1 MKCGGRHLSQVP
13 RYTGGGRTIEVYEN
27 FNGPHVGYNKK
38 YFCKDAKKKAVQHGR
53 SERRAEAYPLGYV
66 TGLSDAR
73 TKLADFFSILLV
85 GGEVRMK
92 TGWMTAVVMIGAV
105 SMAGCVSQTK
115 YEEAMVDV
123 DSAKFEL
130 ERTRTQKNA
139 LEQQVKTLKDLNVKF
154 GNEAQLAHDELER
167 IQHGRDKERG
177 SVEGRTKEL
186 ADRVKQLSFQN
197 RAVRQ
202 EYEDVKRH
210 NETLKSLVA
219 RYQKELKDQSRS
231 VTGTPAPSVPT
242 PSAPSVAAP
251 VPPAMSPPQS
261 ISSSMNVNKASAGDM
276 VLVLGL
282 SQDVAD
288 RIVTNRP
295 YRVKG
300 ELVAK
305 NVVPKDTFDTIK
317 ERISVSP

>member
-1 MKCGGRHLSQVP
+1 MLR
-13 RYTGGGRTIEVYEN
+13 
-27 FNGPHVGYNKK
+27 
-38 YFCKDAKKKAVQHGR
+38 
-53 SERRAEAYPLGYV
+53 
-66 TGLSDAR
+66 
-73 TKLADFFSILLV
+73 
-85 GGEVRMK
+85 EVRMK
-92 TGWMTAVVMIGAV
+92 AGWMVIVMIGAA
-105 SMAGCVSQTK
+105 SMVGCVSQGK
-115 YEEAMVDV
+115 YQEAMVDV
-123 DSAKFEL
+123 DTMKFEL
-130 ERTRTQKNA
+130 ERTRAQKNA

-154 GNEAQLAHDELER
+154 GNEAQVAHDELER

-186 ADRVKQLSFQN
+186 EDRVKQLSFQN
-197 RAVRQ
+197 RAVRH

-231 VTGTPAPSVPT
+231 APGSPV
-242 PSAPSVAAP
+242 PSAPSMSSAP
-251 VPPAMSPPQS
+251 TGEPAPPATTAPHSM
-261 ISSSMNVNKASAGDM
+261 SSSMNVNKASAGDM

-282 SQDVAD
+282 PKDVAD

-305 NVVPKDTFDTIK
+305 NVVPKDTFDRIK

>member
-1 MKCGGRHLSQVP
+1 MKS
-13 RYTGGGRTIEVYEN
+13 
-27 FNGPHVGYNKK
+27 
-38 YFCKDAKKKAVQHGR
+38 
-53 SERRAEAYPLGYV
+53 
-66 TGLSDAR
+66 
-73 TKLADFFSILLV
+73 
-85 GGEVRMK
+85 
-92 TGWMTAVVMIGAV
+92 GWMAMVVMIGAV
-105 SMAGCVSQTK
+105 SVVGCVSQKK

-130 ERTRTQKNA
+130 ERTRAQKNA

-154 GNEAQLAHDELER
+154 GNEAQVAHDELER

-177 SVEGRTKEL
+177 TVEGRTKEL
-186 ADRVKQLSFQN
+186 EDRVKQLTFQN
-197 RAVRQ
+197 RAVRN

-210 NETLKSLVA
+210 NETLKALVA
-219 RYQKELKDQSRS
+219 RYQKELKDQSRAA
-231 VTGTPAPSVPT
+231 TGSPAPSASLVNPT
-242 PSAPSVAAP
+242 PGAEPA
-251 VPPAMSPPQS
+251 PPAASQPM
-261 ISSSMNVNKASAGDM
+261 SSMNVNKASAGDM

-288 RIVTNRP
+288 RIVAGRP

-305 NVVPKDTFDTIK
+305 NVVPKDTFDRIK

>member
-1 MKCGGRHLSQVP
+1 MKS
-13 RYTGGGRTIEVYEN
+13 
-27 FNGPHVGYNKK
+27 
-38 YFCKDAKKKAVQHGR
+38 
-53 SERRAEAYPLGYV
+53 
-66 TGLSDAR
+66 
-73 TKLADFFSILLV
+73 
-85 GGEVRMK
+85 
-92 TGWMTAVVMIGAV
+92 GWMMMVVVIGAASLV
-105 SMAGCVSQTK
+105 GCVSQKK

-154 GNEAQLAHDELER
+154 VNEAQVAQDELER

-186 ADRVKQLSFQN
+186 EDRVKQLSFQN
-197 RAVRQ
+197 RALRQ

-210 NETLKSLVA
+210 NETLKALVA

-231 VTGTPAPSVPT
+231 VSGVPAPSMSSVNPGPTGESASPGTT
-242 PSAPSVAAP
+242 PSQP
-251 VPPAMSPPQS
+251 M
-261 ISSSMNVNKASAGDM
+261 SSSMNINKASAADM

-282 SQDVAD
+282 SKDVAD

-295 YRVKG
+295 YRLKG

-305 NVVPKDTFDTIK
+305 NVVPKDTFDMIK

>member
-1 MKCGGRHLSQVP
+1 MK
-13 RYTGGGRTIEVYEN
+13 
-27 FNGPHVGYNKK
+27 
-38 YFCKDAKKKAVQHGR
+38 A
-53 SERRAEAYPLGYV
+53 
-66 TGLSDAR
+66 
-73 TKLADFFSILLV
+73 
-85 GGEVRMK
+85 
-92 TGWMTAVVMIGAV
+92 GWMAAVVMIGAV
-105 SMAGCVSQTK
+105 AMVGCVSQKK
-115 YEEAMVDV
+115 YEEAMAES
-123 DSAKFEL
+123 DSAKSEL
-130 ERTRTQKNA
+130 ERTRAQKNA

-154 GNEAQLAHDELER
+154 GNDAQVAQDELER

-186 ADRVKQLSFQN
+186 EDRVKQLSLQN

-231 VTGTPAPSVPT
+231 MTGTLVPSVPS
-242 PSAPSVAAP
+242 PSAPPVAAP
-251 VPPAMSPPQS
+251 ASPAMKAPQPMT
-261 ISSSMNVNKASAGDM
+261 SSMNVNKASAGDM

-282 SQDVAD
+282 SKDVAD
-288 RIVTNRP
+288 RIVMNRP

-305 NVVPKDTFDTIK
+305 NVVPKETFDMIK
-317 ERISVSP
+317 DRISVSP

>member
-1 MKCGGRHLSQVP
+1 MKS
-13 RYTGGGRTIEVYEN
+13 
-27 FNGPHVGYNKK
+27 
-38 YFCKDAKKKAVQHGR
+38 
-53 SERRAEAYPLGYV
+53 
-66 TGLSDAR
+66 
-73 TKLADFFSILLV
+73 
-85 GGEVRMK
+85 
-92 TGWMTAVVMIGAV
+92 GWMMMVVVIGAV
-105 SMAGCVSQTK
+105 SLVGCVSQKK

-130 ERTRTQKNA
+130 ERTRAQKNA

-154 GNEAQLAHDELER
+154 VNEAQVSHDELER

-177 SVEGRTKEL
+177 TVEGRTREL
-186 ADRVKQLSFQN
+186 EDRVKQLSFQN
-197 RAVRQ
+197 RALRQ

-210 NETLKSLVA
+210 NETLKALVA

-231 VTGTPAPSVPT
+231 VAGSPAPSVNPA
-242 PSAPSVAAP
+242 PAGESASSVP
-251 VPPAMSPPQS
+251 NTSQPM
-261 ISSSMNVNKASAGDM
+261 SSSMNINKASAADM

-282 SQDVAD
+282 SKDVAD

-295 YRVKG
+295 YRLKG

-305 NVVPKDTFDTIK
+305 NVVPKDVFDGIK